1 MSLQINQY
9 TKTRTAATITLNDL
23 LDFDST
29 DDAGLNYE
37 SAKCKVSEFL
47 DYINDNVDNLYSTN
61 GTLTSER
68 TINGDGNNLI
78 LEQSNLVL
86 KPSDGASSKGYYLN
100 DNSDTEQ
107 GSFYYSHLGT
117 GVILDI
123 KNSGTTYLRAN
134 AGFVGIGG
142 NTSASQDEV
151 LNVDGNVIFENSILS
166 LNTTDQTARL
176 NIKTNSV
183 SVSDSY
189 LNILD
194 SASGVLLHGK
204 NDGFLGIGTSTK
216 DSDETLN
223 VQGTIYAQ
231 EQIRIDN
238 TSLSTAIRVDENANS
253 DNVIVKSFASL
264 IMVNGGAVVAK
275 SQLYV
280 RSGSNL
286 DYIVMNRGADSSNLT
301 FDTEDASGAETIKY
315 TEIGL
320 KAKYWDGSA
329 SQEVDSTLR
338 FRAESTGGLASLRYE
353 IDSSEHLRVEQTD
366 TEFDTSLYI
375 YDHDNAT
382 LERVTVG
389 AADSGGT
396 GYKLLRIPN

>member
-1 MSLQINQY
+1 
-9 TKTRTAATITLNDL
+9 
-23 LDFDST
+23 
-29 DDAGLNYE
+29 
-37 SAKCKVSEFL
+37 
-47 DYINDNVDNLYSTN
+47 
-61 GTLTSER
+61 
-68 TINGDGNNLI
+68 
-78 LEQSNLVL
+78 
-86 KPSDGASSKGYYLN
+86 
-100 DNSDTEQ
+100 
-107 GSFYYSHLGT
+107 
-117 GVILDI
+117 
-123 KNSGTTYLRAN
+123 
-134 AGFVGIGG
+134 
-142 NTSASQDEV
+142 
-151 LNVDGNVIFENSILS
+151 VIFENSILS